1 MPGRVVAEHATN
13 ILSKACIIVTFYLD
27 ISFNEEIASML
38 SANGKQLQLLLKN
51 HFVPQRQTTIQI
63 MAVLQPLTW
72 DGFPV
77 AKSSVK
83 LVHHIIPSQ
92 LISL

>member
-1 MPGRVVAEHATN
+1 MPERVVAEHATN

-27 ISFNEEIASML
+27 ITFNEEIASML
-38 SANGKQLQLLLKN
+38 SADGKQLQFLLKN
-51 HFVPQRQTTIQI
+51 HFVPQRQPTIQI
-63 MAVLQPLTW
+63 IAIQQPLMR

-77 AKSSVK
+77 AKSSAK
-83 LVHHIIPSQ
+83 LVHHIIPSP

>member
-1 MPGRVVAEHATN
+1 M
-13 ILSKACIIVTFYLD
+13 TFYLD

-38 SANGKQLQLLLKN
+38 SADGKQLQLPLKTIW
-51 HFVPQRQTTIQI
+51 VPEATNNSNYGCT
-63 MAVLQPLTW
+63 AATYTY
-72 DGFPV
+72 GFPV

-83 LVHHIIPSQ
+83 PMDHIILSQ